1 MEEWRTI
8 LDYPDYEVSDDG
20 RVRRA
25 VARHNWP
32 AGYELRPATARNGG
46 HRFVML
52 SRAGVSKKQWVHR
65 LVALAFIGPPPFPK
79 AIVRHGDDIPSHN
92 TAGNLSWG
100 TKLDNHLDRMR
111 NKGWN
116 RNSPKGSR
124 VGGAKL
130 VEADIFAIR
139 KMRRSGASL
148 ATIAKKYGVN
158 IVTISDIGRGR
169 TWSHVSDKASPGDIT
184 LTDTQSAGIRKIV
197 NWFRNETK
205 HQQVARIFGY
215 AGCGKTTL
223 LKYIISELGL
233 DGLEVLHA
241 AFTGKAALVMTR
253 KGTPAS
259 TIHSLIY
266 RVSEATPAEI
276 EKVKQEAAEIKAK
289 LPVLNPA
296 ARLLEDSR
304 LRSLELRL
312 ADIHKPQFVLN
323 DQSALR
329 DAKLLVL
336 DEVSMVGVDM
346 ASDLLAFGKP
356 ILVLGDPGQ
365 LPPIKGAGAF
375 TDVEPDVMLTEIHR
389 QAGESAIIRLA
400 TMARQGDPIP
410 YGAHDGHVWKM
421 RRNEVAPE
429 QLLRGGQVICGR
441 NSTRL
446 QLNISMKHA
455 AGFTGVL
462 PAGGDE
468 KIICLKN
475 RHDLGLVN
483 GMFVSLADVRSEG
496 PLEFSATI
504 TTEDG
509 VAIAGRQCFYK
520 GHYDDH
526 VSPDPDRFRRDWK
539 EMRSLIETS
548 WGYAIT
554 CHKSQ
559 GSQWENVIVYDDG
572 LGRTAEDRARWLYTA
587 ITRAEQGLA
596 ILD

>member
-1 MEEWRTI
+1 MTFSPSSQQAAAIR
-8 LDYPDYEVSDDG
+8 
-20 RVRRA
+20 
-25 VARHNWP
+25 
-32 AGYELRPATARNGG
+32 
-46 HRFVML
+46 
-52 SRAGVSKKQWVHR
+52 
-65 LVALAFIGPPPFPK
+65 
-79 AIVRHGDDIPSHN
+79 AIVSWYRRPDRPQVFRLFGF
-92 TAGNLSWG
+92 AGS
-100 TKLDNHLDRMR
+100 
-111 NKGWN
+111 
-116 RNSPKGSR
+116 
-124 VGGAKL
+124 
-130 VEADIFAIR
+130 
-139 KMRRSGASL
+139 
-148 ATIAKKYGVN
+148 
-158 IVTISDIGRGR
+158 
-169 TWSHVSDKASPGDIT
+169 
-184 LTDTQSAGIRKIV
+184 
-197 NWFRNETK
+197 
-205 HQQVARIFGY
+205 
-215 AGCGKTTL
+215 GKTTITR
-223 LKYIISELGL
+223 YVIEELGL
-233 DGLEVLHA
+233 LAMSRSTISAGGVLFA

-276 EKVKQEAAEIKAK
+276 ERVEKELFDLQVGLSRMARAERAFAETQIR
-289 LPVLNPA
+289 
-296 ARLLEDSR
+296 RLQ
-304 LRSLELRL
+304 LRL
-312 ADIHKPQFVLN
+312 ADIHRPQFLLN
-323 DQSALR
+323 DQSLVR
-329 DAKLLVL
+329 DAALIVL
-336 DEVSMVGVDM
+336 DEVSMVGSEM
-346 ASDLLAFGKP
+346 AADLLAFGKP

-441 NSTRL
+441 NATRIH
-446 QLNISMKHA
+446 LNAAMKQA
-455 AGFTGVL
+455 AGFTGTH
-462 PAGGDE
+462 PEGNGE

-483 GMFVSLADVRSEG
+483 GMFVSLDDVRNEG